1 MDPLYL
7 LALAFL
13 GGLLA
18 GMPVAV
24 VLGLSSLVYL
34 LAGDI
39 PLEVIPQKMF
49 SGMDSFVLL
58 SNPGFVLAGNLMNG
72 GGITEQI
79 VRLANAMV
87 GRFRGGLALTSVMAA
102 MIFSGLSGSAAAD
115 ASALGKVLIPAMK
128 KQGYGGGFAAA
139 LMASACVN
147 GPIIPPSIPLVIY
160 GLSAAKGVSIIA
172 LFLGGIVPGVLLGL
186 ALMVAAYVISVRR
199 NYPVSEAV
207 PLREIPRLLLPATWA
222 LMMPVIILI
231 GVTGGV
237 VTVTESATI
246 AVVYA
251 AFVGFFV
258 YRELNIRTIW
268 PILVQTALDTALVMF
283 IIALSSGFGWLLA
296 VSGMPR
302 AIAAWIASVSS
313 DPVIILMMIN
323 VFLLIIG
330 IFMEPLP
337 ALFILIPVLVPV
349 VQAVGIDL
357 VHFGLVMVFNLC
369 IGLITPPVGILLY
382 ICANFAGV
390 KLEEESRE
398 LGPFLAASLVVL
410 AIISFFPSTVL
421 WLPRVLVGYTG

>member
-1 MDPLYL
+1 MSTILIGSFFLL
-7 LALAFL
+7 LALSVPIAFAMGL
-13 GGLLA
+13 ATIAAILAHGSLPMSILAQRTLVGADSYALLA
-18 GMPVAV
+18 
-24 VLGLSSLVYL
+24 
-34 LAGDI
+34 I
-39 PLEVIPQKMF
+39 PFFI
-49 SGMDSFVLL
+49 
-58 SNPGFVLAGNLMNG
+58 LAGNLMNG
-72 GGITEQI
+72 GGITSQI
-79 VRLANAMV
+79 INLANAMV
-87 GRFRGGLALTSVMAA
+87 GRFRGGLALTSVTAV
-102 MIFSGLSGSAAAD
+102 IFSGLSGSAAAD

-128 KQGYGGGFAAA
+128 KQGYGGGFSAA

-160 GLSAAKGVSIIA
+160 GLSAGKGVSIIA
-172 LFLGGIVPGVLLGL
+172 LFLGGIVPGVLL
-186 ALMVAAYVISVRR
+186 ALSLMIAAYWISVRR
-199 NYPVSEAV
+199 NYPTSVAV
-207 PLREIPRLLLPATWA
+207 PLRQIPRLFLPASWA

-251 AFVGFFV
+251 AFIGFFV

-296 VSGMPR
+296 VSGTPR
-302 AIAAWIASVSS
+302 AIAAWIASISS
-313 DPVIILMMIN
+313 DPTIILMMIN
-323 VFLLIIG
+323 VFLLVIG

-337 ALFILIPVLVPV
+337 AMFILIPVLVPV

-369 IGLITPPVGILLY
+369 LGLITPPVGILLY

-390 KLEEESRE
+390 TLEEESRE
-398 LGPFLAASLVVL
+398 LGPFLGAGFVVL
-410 AIISFFPSTVL
+410 VIISLFPATVL
-421 WLPRVLVGYTG
+421 WLPQVLLN